1 MYLGSTCVIDRVFA
15 RVFPSFDTFIR
26 DALFVI
32 IDEASV
38 IQAAE
43 IGFSFSNVIVIRE
56 CLRRMLSKHEYYWQN
71 GGIVF

>member
-1 MYLGSTCVIDRVFA
+1 MYLESTCVIDRVFA

-32 IDEASV
+32 DEASV

-43 IGFSFSNVIVIRE
+43 IGFSFSNRDDTRVSMR
-56 CLRRMLSKHEYYWQN
+56 N
-71 GGIVF
+71 AF